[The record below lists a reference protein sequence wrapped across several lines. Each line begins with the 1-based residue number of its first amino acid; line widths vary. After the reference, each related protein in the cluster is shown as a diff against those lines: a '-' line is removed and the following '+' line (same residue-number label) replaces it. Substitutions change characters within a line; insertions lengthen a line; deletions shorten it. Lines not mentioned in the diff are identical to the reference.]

1 MSRASRP
8 QLCAAPAAGLPPLP
22 DDAMVSI
29 ARFLNAKDLCSLECA
44 ARCFWLPEYTNC
56 SLSVP
61 VQVGDPP
68 EPTGDV
74 VLLPSAPL
82 RWSMA
87 EEAARLQL
95 VALAADPRL
104 STQPWPH
111 SARRMLWELDNLSAP
126 VNFLHT
132 NRHGVRRRAD
142 AGLSRRET
150 RRYQTSLMMRSGVP
164 MRAGR
169 HFAEA
174 VWRADCAAESGKAG
188 VKPWLGVVDG
198 SGAVRGVSPL
208 QHGRALQ
215 SGDLVGLLLDADA
228 GTLAV
233 SVNGSQLHVH
243 TGLTAPVLWAASGLS
258 LCLEPTELVPQAA
271 MEDTHRTADTETE
284 AARQTGQPQSG
295 DTAFDSE
302 SEGCELVPCAHR
314 EQQRATSTTTRNHPP
329 QQRIALR
336 SESRQGFMCCGS
348 RRQPSSQPRQRE
360 PAQTC

>member
-1 MSRASRP
+1 MRP
-8 QLCAAPAAGLPPLP
+8 TALALLLCCCSCPCIGGWWGSGSDAEDSPPAWEDLAAPAPSAELSPSVLPLFDSAAGLARMEQLRVELGLPTARRSPPP
-22 DDAMVSI
+22 RPRQRQQAS
-29 ARFLNAKDLCSLECA
+29 ASGQGEFLDEDLDGEGWDYFEA
-44 ARCFWLPEYTNC
+44 
-56 SLSVP
+56 
-61 VQVGDPP
+61 G
-68 EPTGDV
+68 
-74 VLLPSAPL
+74 
-82 RWSMA
+82 
-87 EEAARLQL
+87 EAALDTASGDGGETGREF
-95 VALAADPRL
+95 VRATL
-104 STQPWPH
+104 STPQLDLVW
-111 SARRMLWELDNLSAP
+111 RRLTDLTA
-126 VNFLHT
+126 T
-132 NRHGVRRRAD
+132 
-142 AGLSRRET
+142 
-150 RRYQTSLMMRSGVP
+150 
-164 MRAGR
+164 
-169 HFAEA
+169 FAEQ
-174 VWRADCAAESGKAG
+174 RRDR
-188 VKPWLGVVDG
+188 P
-198 SGAVRGVSPL
+198 P
-208 QHGRALQ
+208 
-215 SGDLVGLLLDADA
+215 LDADA